1 MSDSTKVEPQESA
14 AAQPPKPYGFSV
26 ILTGFGRLFRSFLS
40 LVVVIVA
47 NAVVQALLVAVFDP
61 QPALTALF
69 FVLLVISVAFF
80 AWSFYSFNLIAL
92 EGATGKARLSNILR
106 RTAREWGWFILWA
119 FIMYVLV
126 LAGLIVNTYLA
137 IAFIIL
143 LPFVTLA
150 AADGNRNPLKTNF
163 QVMGRRIWRY
173 IITAI
178 IFLPLL
184 GISLLFTSVNGFFI
198 GGGIGSFITWL
209 YWGLIGAWYLNVLG
223 LIYRSTDAGMVTD
236 HSVAVPDVS
245 R

>member
-1 MSDSTKVEPQESA
+1 MSDSTKVEPAESTKP
-14 AAQPPKPYGFSV
+14 QPPRPYGFSA

-40 LVVVIVA
+40 LVLVIVA
-47 NAVVQALLVAVFDP
+47 NALVQAVLVAAFDP
-61 QPALTALF
+61 QPALNPLF
-69 FVLLVISVAFF
+69 FVLLLISVAFF
-80 AWSFYSFNLIAL
+80 VWSFYSFNLIAL
-92 EGATGKARLSNILR
+92 EGSTGKPRFANIFR

-126 LAGLIVNTYLA
+126 LAGLVVSTYLA
-137 IAFIIL
+137 IAIIIL

-150 AADGNRNPLKTNF
+150 ASDGNRNPLKTNF
-163 QVMGRRIWRY
+163 RVMGRRIWRY
-173 IITAI
+173 LVTAV

-209 YWGLIGAWYLNVLG
+209 YWGVVGAWYLNTLG
-223 LIYRSTDAGMVTD
+223 LIYRSTDAGMVTED
-236 HSVAVPDVS
+236 SVAVPSES